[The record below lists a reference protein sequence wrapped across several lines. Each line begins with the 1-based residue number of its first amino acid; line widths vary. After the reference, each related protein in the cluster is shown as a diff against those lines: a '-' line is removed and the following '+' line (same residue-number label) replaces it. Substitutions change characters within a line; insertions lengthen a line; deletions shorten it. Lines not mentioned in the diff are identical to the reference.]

1 MTSCWLRLT
10 QPANVTRSRCHDRSP
25 LMSTILSA
33 GWPLATSVL
42 HKAYVRLNQWT
53 LRVRLCLGLILL
65 PFWFH
70 SKAHFRG
77 GNRHSKCETEYKRL
91 FLRIIMQRRGGDSN
105 PRYGYPHTGFRNQPL
120 QPLGHL
126 SDSSRRLGT
135 CGVFAAVLLSLA
147 SETLPS
153 SLVGLCL
160 SSAMRRFASEAKA
173 VPGIF
178 VPNPF
183 RCKPVS
189 VLVIWRPCAYHRRA
203 NLS

>member
-42 HKAYVRLNQWT
+42 HKTYVRLNQWT

-91 FLRIIMQRRGGDSN
+91 FLRIIMQRRGRDSN
-105 PRYGYPHTGFRNQPL
+105 PRYNLTCTLVFETSPFSH
-120 QPLGHL
+120 
-126 SDSSRRLGT
+126 SGT
-135 CGVFAAVLLSLA
+135 SP
-147 SETLPS
+147 TLPGGWEPVG
-153 SLVGLCL
+153 SLQ
-160 SSAMRRFASEAKA
+160 RF
-173 VPGIF
+173 
-178 VPNPF
+178 
-183 RCKPVS
+183 CS
-189 VLVIWRPCAYHRRA
+189 VLPAKRYPARLSASASPARCAVSPRKQRQCPASSCQIRFVASPSPC
-203 NLS
+203 L